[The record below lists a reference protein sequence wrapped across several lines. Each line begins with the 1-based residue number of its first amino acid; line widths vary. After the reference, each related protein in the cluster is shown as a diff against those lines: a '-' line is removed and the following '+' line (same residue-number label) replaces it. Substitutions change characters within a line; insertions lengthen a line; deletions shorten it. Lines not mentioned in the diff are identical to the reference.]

1 MCVSVPSVNSL
12 TCAGVL
18 CGRSGPS
25 YWEVDQQNQQDAR
38 QQQLE
43 AAQGRHG
50 VPTRRLAGKS
60 GPGKQAADGG
70 AGGTEIT
77 LVRSSVA
84 SDKKGISFKNGCCHK

>member
-50 VPTRRLAGKS
+50 VPTRRLARKS
-60 GPGKQAADGG
+60 GSGKTSCRRGG
-70 AGGTEIT
+70 GQKS
-77 LVRSSVA
+77 L
-84 SDKKGISFKNGCCHK
+84 